1 MAESSALGAETDDG
15 IAAALTIKL
24 DRRQSVS
31 DQIYAALKRAI
42 VSVRLPPGTSI
53 SENRICRHMGVSRT
67 PVREAII
74 RLVEDELIDVFPQQG
89 SFVAPIK
96 LTTIHESHFV
106 RKALEIEVLR
116 RAASAWTPGASASL
130 RAFIARQEM
139 ALASGADDEFHDL
152 DELFHRQFCH
162 VASLEG
168 VWNTIRGAK
177 SRVDRLHRL
186 SAIQGRLPLV
196 VIEHRAVI
204 DALDAGDADLAVERL
219 VYHLDRALHILETLR
234 LQHEK
239 YFVE

>member
-1 MAESSALGAETDDG
+1 MADNAALGADTDDS

-31 DQIYAALKRAI
+31 DQIYASLKRAI

-96 LTTIHESHFV
+96 LSTIHESHFV
-106 RKALEIEVLR
+106 RKALEVEVLR
-116 RAASAWTPGASASL
+116 RAASTWTATASASL
-130 RAFIARQEM
+130 RALIARQEA
-139 ALASGADDEFHDL
+139 ALAAATDDAFHEL
-152 DELFHRQFCH
+152 DEAFHRQFCSA
-162 VASLEG
+162 ASLDG
-168 VWNTIRGAK
+168 VWNTIRSAK

-204 DALDAGDADLAVERL
+204 DALDAGEADLAVERL